1 MLGRSNVE
9 HRVMIAVR
17 VMRLTTLLCLVLG
30 MAAANPVFAQ
40 RGGQTNLPANPAE
53 VEQYR
58 LAPGDVISIR
68 VFGEDDMTR
77 DKIRLTDTTILSLP
91 FGNLVA
97 RGLTVTELQK
107 AVADGLRGGF
117 LVDPRVSVTIDE
129 YRPFFM
135 QGQVQKPGGYPY
147 QPGLNVRRAVSIAGG
162 FRERASQS
170 KIFVVREN
178 DRTHT
183 PVKVDL
189 NSPIGPGDTVTVEE
203 SFF

>member
-1 MLGRSNVE
+1 MVVE
-9 HRVMIAVR
+9 RLCS
-17 VMRLTTLLCLVLG
+17 MRLMVLLCIALG
-30 MAAANPVFAQ
+30 MTVAGSVFAQ
-40 RGGQTNLPANPAE
+40 RSGAADLSPKPAE
-53 VEQYR
+53 VEQYT
-58 LAPGDVISIR
+58 LATGDMISIR
-68 VFGEDDMTR
+68 VFGEDDMSR
-77 DKIRLTDTTILSLP
+77 DKIRLTDTTIVTLP

-97 RGLTVTELQK
+97 RGLTISELQK
-107 AVADGLRGGF
+107 AIADGLRGRF

-129 YRPFFM
+129 YRPFFIN
-135 QGQVQKPGGYPY
+135 GQVGSPGRYPY

-178 DRTHT
+178 DRTNT

-189 NSPIGPGDTVTVEE
+189 NSPVGPGDTVTVEE

>member
-1 MLGRSNVE
+1 MVAGYL
-9 HRVMIAVR
+9 
-17 VMRLTTLLCLVLG
+17 MRLVTLLCFALG
-30 MAAANPVFAQ
+30 MTVAGLVFAQ
-40 RGGQTNLPANPAE
+40 RSGAADPPIKPAVP
-53 VEQYR
+53 EQYT

-68 VFGEDDMTR
+68 VYGEDDLTR
-77 DKIRLTDTTILSLP
+77 DKIRLTDTTILTLP

-97 RGLTVTELQK
+97 RGLTISELQK
-107 AVADGLRGGF
+107 AIADGLRGRF

-129 YRPFFM
+129 YRPFFI

-162 FRERASQS
+162 FRERASMS

-178 DRTHT
+178 DKTNM
-183 PVKVDL
+183 PAKVDL
-189 NSPIGPGDTVTVEE
+189 NSPIAPGDTVTVEE